1 MSIDALQFEHL
12 KKGLST
18 VCAHIL
24 AWFYRGLV
32 PDGRDHLRCGDNF
45 DDSDDQY
52 DEE

>member
-1 MSIDALQFEHL
+1 MMSIDALQFEHL

-24 AWFYRGLV
+24 AWLYRGLV
-32 PDGRDHLRCGDNF
+32 PEDRDANF
-45 DDSDDQY
+45 DDSDYQD